1 MPLPLAM
8 MIPFMGIQSMVMAKQ
23 FGENFQYGKRRI
35 SAMSNDDFNKLTPAK
50 LLSNANDELRS
61 QIPLMKQSMEDM
73 REFQTFIVKE
83 FLLTIR
89 SIIDAGLGKLIGLTP
104 TEINQ
109 TVQNIE
115 HFLHGHFEGHEVTE
129 PSPTETIIPPTE
141 TGVLSLSASEI
152 TASNDLVLHNWIKN
166 INDYDVTTQNLLL
179 AEKAR
184 RLRTEEPIIE
194 QPTEEQQTTKLHPDF
209 IATLELQDFSTGGHR
224 TRSTQWGIMKWFV
237 PSKLILA
244 SGGLLARSNW
254 TLSGWQQASSKPDQT
269 LAMADAEA
277 NVIKRQLGANYIV
290 NFSIGNAEY
299 YFFVLD
305 DF

>member
-50 LLSNANDELRS
+50 LLSNANDELKS

-115 HFLHGHFEGHEVTE
+115 HFLHGHFEGHEVPE
-129 PSPTETIIPPTE
+129 PSPTETIIPPAE
-141 TGVLSLSASEI
+141 TGVLSLTASEI
-152 TASNDLVLHNWIKN
+152 SASNDLVLANWIKN
-166 INDYDVTTQNLLL
+166 INDYDATTQNLLI
-179 AEKAR
+179 AEQER
-184 RLRTEEPIIE
+184 RLRTEEPNIE
-194 QPTEEQQTTKLHPDF
+194 PPTEEQQNTKISPTFAASLTRSD
-209 IATLELQDFSTGGHR
+209 LEIGGHR
-224 TRSTQWGIMKWFV
+224 HRTTRDGVIHWNGTHKITFVGGSFNVSKWSNGWAISQPTQIVASLATADKKV
-237 PSKLILA
+237 NLIK
-244 SGGLLARSNW
+244 SN
-254 TLSGWQQASSKPDQT
+254 TGSAYVLSFLVGT
-269 LAMADAEA
+269 
-277 NVIKRQLGANYIV
+277 VNY
-290 NFSIGNAEY
+290 Y
-299 YFFVLD
+299 YLISD
-305 DF
+305 IT